1 MPLVRSDLKATMEF
15 TGLSDPRHML
25 ASFIFG
31 QSSDLSWAV
40 SAKRA
45 SMTAACAE
53 ILIDVPTFDAED
65 LLKQIGI
72 FQEVVEPSSAIQSS
86 RLQREKFSP
95 DSAAR
100 SPA

>member
-1 MPLVRSDLKATMEF
+1 MEF

-31 QSSDLSWAV
+31 QSLIFLGLSLR
-40 SAKRA
+40 KRA

-65 LLKQIGI
+65 STKT
-72 FQEVVEPSSAIQSS
+72 
-86 RLQREKFSP
+86 R
-95 DSAAR
+95 
-100 SPA
+100 